1 MGVLNYWVQ
10 MITIIMEGFL
20 AKMRKYIP
28 SRNARDQA
36 LRWVVWTNLILSTLT
51 FVKKARLENCPLHC
65 ATKNTNNPIASNSS
79 RVIFWPNLWQ
89 QSLAHFLSRRRHD
102 NLTKLCDLHCVVL
115 LLTQFCWKWD
125 EIWPIKQ
132 IKFNMHPF
140 NLAFFYVLKYSK
152 QAINSLISS

>member
-1 MGVLNYWVQ
+1 MCRCTIHLLRNLWLTLSLVTLVL
-10 MITIIMEGFL
+10 
-20 AKMRKYIP
+20 
-28 SRNARDQA
+28 S
-36 LRWVVWTNLILSTLT
+36 
-51 FVKKARLENCPLHC
+51 KKIRLENCPLHC

-89 QSLAHFLSRRRHD
+89 QSLAHFLSCRRHD

-140 NLAFFYVLKYSK
+140 NLAFFYVSSK
-152 QAINSLISS
+152 QAINSLISNLTNG